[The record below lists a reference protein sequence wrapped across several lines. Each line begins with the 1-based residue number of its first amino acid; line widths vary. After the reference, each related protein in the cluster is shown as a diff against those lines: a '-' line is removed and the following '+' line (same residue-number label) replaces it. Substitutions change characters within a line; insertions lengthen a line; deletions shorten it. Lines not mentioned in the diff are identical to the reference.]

1 MQVLA
6 ILFFIPHT
14 PTSAF
19 FIPTPMLG
27 AGDTKRTPG
36 ESTVGNSDLD
46 PDSNK
51 PVSQCYQY

>member
-1 MQVLA
+1 M

-27 AGDTKRTPG
+27 AGDTKRTLG

-51 PVSQCYQY
+51 PVSQCYQC